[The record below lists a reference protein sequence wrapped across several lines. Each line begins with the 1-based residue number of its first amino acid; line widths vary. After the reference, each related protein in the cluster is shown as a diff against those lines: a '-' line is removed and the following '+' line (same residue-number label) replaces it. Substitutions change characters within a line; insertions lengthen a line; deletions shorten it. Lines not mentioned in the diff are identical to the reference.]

1 MLVTLNYDNYV
12 DSYAVLGNLTN
23 GIEVSLPS
31 NLSHFYDHYQAYKMV
46 DGALVF
52 DPDEDEFLSEKKL
65 VEELRER
72 RKTECFSYIDR
83 SKFWYDS
90 LTPAQLAELSAF
102 YEAWLEVT
110 DTLEAPEKPS
120 WLE

>member
-1 MLVTLNYDNYV
+1 
-12 DSYAVLGNLTN
+12 
-23 GIEVSLPS
+23 
-31 NLSHFYDHYQAYKMV
+31 MV
-46 DGALVF
+46 DGVLVF
-52 DPDEDEFLSEKKL
+52 DPNEDEFLSEKKL
-65 VEELRER
+65 IEELRER

-90 LTPAQLAELSAF
+90 LTPAQLTELSAF

-110 DTLEAPEKPS
+110 DTLEVPEKPS

>member
-31 NLSHFYDHYQAYKMV
+31 NLSHFYDHYQAYKVV

-52 DPDEDEFLSEKKL
+52 DPDEDEFLNEKKL
-65 VEELRER
+65 IEELRER

-90 LTPAQLAELSAF
+90 LTQAQLAELSAF